1 MSQSEAGFD
10 DSWLI
15 DYSQACVDVAGLW
28 ATAYK
33 ALEDAVG
40 AAAALALAP
49 TVLPPLLASA
59 ERIAAQQA
67 AERFQ
72 ALQEQAEAEWKQ
84 QAAAEPI
91 ESFLPRNPW

>member
-1 MSQSEAGFD
+1 MTDTFD
-10 DSWLI
+10 DTWLM

-33 ALEDAVG
+33 ALEDELGGATAV
-40 AAAALALAP
+40 ALAQV
-49 TVLPPLLASA
+49 VLPPLLASA

-72 ALQEQAEAEWKQ
+72 QLQSQIEQEWQEQV
-84 QAAAEPI
+84 QADAPVIDAFI
-91 ESFLPRNPW
+91 PRNPW

>member
-1 MSQSEAGFD
+1 M
-10 DSWLI
+10 

-33 ALEDAVG
+33 ALEDELGGATAV
-40 AAAALALAP
+40 ALAP

-72 ALQEQAEAEWKQ
+72 LLEREAMQQWKEQA
-84 QAAAEPI
+84 QADAPVIDAFI
-91 ESFLPRNPW
+91 PRNPW